1 MAKKN
6 MDYWYDGQVKRYLQQ
21 LIRIFSHFQVAENT
35 SNGVNYNTVPCRYAD
50 QSRMVAQILRNNSE
64 NAISSAPF
72 IACSIQSLQVARDR
86 IHEPNFVSTSQVAE
100 REFNTNTG
108 QYEPTQGNLYTVQRY
123 MPVPYNLTLQVDIW
137 TTNTDTKL
145 QIMEQILILFNPNIQ
160 LQSNDNPLD
169 WSNVFEVE
177 LTDVA
182 WSSRSVPQGVD
193 ESIDVATLSFAVPI
207 WISPPAKV
215 KKQAIIQQIVT
226 DVHETNSIEDL
237 GFDSDLADFFK
248 QVPDTA
254 EIVTTP
260 GDYKLQIDGASAVLL
275 DSSYNGVVW
284 SDLIEM
290 QGQLSATSKLK
301 LNITN
306 DSDNDLDAV
315 IGSVSVNTLDSTKL
329 VFNIDTETLPAN
341 TLSNVNK
348 ILDPRTTYP
357 GDGTLDA
364 AVLGQRY
371 LISENLDKEAWPNWN
386 IDAKSNDIIEY
397 DGTKWTIAF
406 DASTIDTVH
415 YITNTYTTKQYKW
428 YNNSWISS
436 HEGVYNTGFWRL
448 LL

>member
-64 NAISSAPF
+64 NALSSAPF

-100 REFNTNTG
+100 REFNTSTG

-160 LQSNDNPLD
+160 LQSNNNPLD

-215 KKQAIIQQIVT
+215 KKQAIIQRIVT

-275 DSSYNGVVW
+275 DSAYNGVVW

-357 GDGTLDA
+357 GVGNLVA
-364 AVLGQRY
+364 AVLGKIY
-371 LISENLDKEAWPNWN
+371 LISENLYKEAWPICN

-428 YNNSWISS
+428 YNDSWISS

>member
-6 MDYWYDGQVKRYLQQ
+6 LDYWYDGQVKRYLQQ

-108 QYEPTQGNLYTVQRY
+108 KYEPTQGNLYTVQRY

-215 KKQAIIQQIVT
+215 KKQSIIQQIVT

-275 DSSYNGVVW
+275 DSAYNGVVW

>member
-6 MDYWYDGQVKRYLQQ
+6 LDYWYDGQVKRYLQQ

-160 LQSNDNPLD
+160 LQSNNNPLD

-215 KKQAIIQQIVT
+215 KKQAIIQQIIT
-226 DVHETNSIEDL
+226 DVHETNSIKDL

-275 DSSYNGVVW
+275 DSAYNGVVW

>member
-64 NAISSAPF
+64 NALSSAPF

-100 REFNTNTG
+100 REFNTSTG

-160 LQSNDNPLD
+160 LQSNNNPLD

-215 KKQAIIQQIVT
+215 KKQAIIQRIVT

-275 DSSYNGVVW
+275 DSAYNGVVW

-428 YNNSWISS
+428 YNDSWISS

>member
-64 NAISSAPF
+64 NALSSAPF

>member
-6 MDYWYDGQVKRYLQQ
+6 LDYWYDGQVKRYLQQ

-64 NAISSAPF
+64 NALSSAPF

-215 KKQAIIQQIVT
+215 KKQAIIQQIIT

-275 DSSYNGVVW
+275 DRAYNGVVW

-290 QGQLSATSKLK
+290 QGKLSATSKLK

-315 IGSVSVNTLDSTKL
+315 IGSVSVNTLDPTKL

-341 TLSNVNK
+341 TLPNVNK

-428 YNNSWISS
+428 YNDSWISS

>member
-6 MDYWYDGQVKRYLQQ
+6 LDYWYDGQVKRYLQQ

-64 NAISSAPF
+64 NALSSAPF

-108 QYEPTQGNLYTVQRY
+108 QYESTQGNLYTVQRY

-215 KKQAIIQQIVT
+215 KKQAIIQQIIT
-226 DVHETNSIEDL
+226 DVHETNSIDDL

-275 DSSYNGVVW
+275 DSAYNGVVW
-284 SDLIEM
+284 ADLIEM

-329 VFNIDTETLPAN
+329 VFNLDPETLPAN

-371 LISENLDKEAWPNWN
+371 LISEDLDKEAWPNWN

-406 DASTIDTVH
+406 DASEIDTVH

-428 YNNSWISS
+428 YNNSWVSS

>member
-6 MDYWYDGQVKRYLQQ
+6 LDYWYDGQVKRYLQQ

-64 NAISSAPF
+64 NAIASAPF

-86 IHEPNFVSTSQVAE
+86 IHDPNFVSTSQVAE
-100 REFNTNTG
+100 REFNTDTG

-145 QIMEQILILFNPNIQ
+145 QIMEQLMILFNPTIQ

-193 ESIDVATLSFAVPI
+193 ETIDIATMSFAVPI
-207 WISPPAKV
+207 WINPPAKV
-215 KKQAIIQQIVT
+215 KKQAIIQQIIT
-226 DVHETNSIEDL
+226 DIHETNSISDL
-237 GFDSDLADFFK
+237 GFDTDLADFFK

-254 EIVTTP
+254 EIITTP

-275 DSSYNGVVW
+275 DSAYNGVVW

-290 QGQLSATSKLK
+290 QGAISATSKLK

-315 IGSVSVNTLDSTKL
+315 IGSVSFNTLDPTKL
-329 VFNIDTETLPAN
+329 IFNIDPETLPAD
-341 TLSNVNK
+341 TLSNVDK
-348 ILDPRTTYP
+348 ILDPRLSYP
-357 GDGTLDA
+357 GDGSLIAEAT
-364 AVLGQRY
+364 GQRY
-371 LISENLDKEAWPNWN
+371 LITEDITKTGYPNWDIN
-386 IDAKSNDIIEY
+386 ASENDIIEY
-397 DGTKWTIAF
+397 DGTKWAVVF
-406 DASTIDTVH
+406 DAGTIDALH
-415 YITNTYTTKQYKW
+415 YTTNTYTSKQYKW
-428 YNNSWISS
+428 YNSSWVSS

>member
-6 MDYWYDGQVKRYLQQ
+6 LDYWYDGQVKRYLQQ

-64 NAISSAPF
+64 NALSSAPF

-108 QYEPTQGNLYTVQRY
+108 QYESTQGNLYTVQRY

-215 KKQAIIQQIVT
+215 KKQAIIQQIIT
-226 DVHETNSIEDL
+226 DVHETNSIDDL

-275 DSSYNGVVW
+275 DSAYNGVVW
-284 SDLIEM
+284 ADLIEM

-329 VFNIDTETLPAN
+329 VFNLDPETLPAN

-371 LISENLDKEAWPNWN
+371 LISEDLDKEA
-386 IDAKSNDIIEY
+386 
-397 DGTKWTIAF
+397 F
-406 DASTIDTVH
+406 DASEIDTVH

-428 YNNSWISS
+428 YNNSWVSS

>member
-64 NAISSAPF
+64 NALSSAPF

-275 DSSYNGVVW
+275 DSAYNGVVW

>member
-6 MDYWYDGQVKRYLQQ
+6 LDYWYDGQVKRYLQQ

-64 NAISSAPF
+64 NALSSAPF